1 MNYLEWSQEYID
13 TAEKLKNVITLLKKK
28 RKKSSLAQKKEIDAK
43 LSMYRACYG
52 ECVQT
57 AAHLKQRHREAA

>member
-57 AAHLKQRHREAA
+57 AAHLKQRHKEVA

>member
-28 RKKSSLAQKKEIDAK
+28 RKKSPLAEKKEIDAK

-57 AAHLKQRHREAA
+57 AALLRQRHKEAA

>member
-1 MNYLEWSQEYID
+1 MNYLEWSQEYTD
-13 TAEKLKNVITLLKKK
+13 TAEKLKKVITLLKKK
-28 RKKSSLAQKKEIDAK
+28 RKKSPLAQKKEIDAK

-57 AAHLKQRHREAA
+57 AAHLRQRHKEAA

>member
-13 TAEKLKNVITLLKKK
+13 TAEKLKKVITLLKKK
-28 RKKSSLAQKKEIDAK
+28 REKSPLAQKKEIDAK
-43 LSMYRACYG
+43 LSMYRACYS

-57 AAHLKQRHREAA
+57 AAHLRQRHKEAA

>member
-52 ECVQT
+52 ECLQT

>member
-13 TAEKLKNVITLLKKK
+13 TAKKLSNVITLLKKK
-28 RKKSSLAQKKEIDAK
+28 RKKSPLADKKEIDAK
-43 LSMYRACYG
+43 LSMYRACYS

-57 AAHLKQRHREAA
+57 AAHLRQRHKEVA